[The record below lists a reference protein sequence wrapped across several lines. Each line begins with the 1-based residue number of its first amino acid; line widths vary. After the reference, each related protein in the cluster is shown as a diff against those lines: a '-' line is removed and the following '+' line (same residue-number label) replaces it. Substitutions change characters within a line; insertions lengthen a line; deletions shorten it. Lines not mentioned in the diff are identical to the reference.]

1 MADRPGPFADDGD
14 ALQTVQGRTVSG
26 TLRRQWPS
34 TGALFGGV
42 VLLAGFY
49 WEHVQGRSVPG
60 VSGMDP
66 VDWLL
71 GLAVL
76 AGAAMVAS
84 LARRPRR
91 ARLYVRRIRERPLA
105 LLSATATT
113 ILLVVGLVG
122 PVFVSEPTEIAF
134 TRAWLPPVGATVD
147 TQFLTGPC
155 PGQVVDGRCRGTLR
169 YPLGTTRAGRS
180 VLPFVV
186 LGARTVVEIA
196 AVSALV
202 LVPLGVG
209 VGLVSG
215 VVGGRTDAVLMRVA
229 DVLATLPAVL
239 VYLLFWQWNAEYRL
253 LALILAFGL
262 VNWGSLARSVRNQTL
277 ELEERPFVRAA
288 RLSGASRLTV
298 ARRHLLPNVSRQVF
312 STLALQIP
320 LLVATEAALS
330 FVVLPSEFGAGTL
343 GDPTVVSWG
352 QLIYVGVRSD
362 GLVPAWWVTVVPTA
376 ALVLATLSLAA
387 FFRSSSDIFAPVRS
401 R

>member
-1 MADRPGPFADDGD
+1 
-14 ALQTVQGRTVSG
+14 
-26 TLRRQWPS
+26 
-34 TGALFGGV
+34 
-42 VLLAGFY
+42 
-49 WEHVQGRSVPG
+49 
-60 VSGMDP
+60 
-66 VDWLL
+66 
-71 GLAVL
+71 
-76 AGAAMVAS
+76 
-84 LARRPRR
+84 
-91 ARLYVRRIRERPLA
+91 
-105 LLSATATT
+105 
-113 ILLVVGLVG
+113 
-122 PVFVSEPTEIAF
+122 VFVSEPTEIAF

-298 ARRHLLPNVSRQVF
+298 ARRHFLPNVSRQVF

-330 FVVLPSEFGAGTL
+330 FVVLPSEFGEGTL